1 MAGTIGTTGGFIF
14 SALADLAPITM
25 GIAGFLIGA
34 LAAFLY
40 GRRHPLKEEDWG
52 PLPEDIARER
62 QKEKRG

>member
-1 MAGTIGTTGGFIF
+1 MAGTIGTTGGLIL
-14 SALADLAPITM
+14 SALADLAPITT

-52 PLPEDIARER
+52 PLPEDIARAK
-62 QKEKRG
+62 QKGKQG